1 MMFKAA
7 TLISLFSLGA
17 WANGA
22 LQNTDAIMSES
33 LKRQGMPL
41 NSPRS
46 YMASNEQG
54 EKAQAQ
60 EESSPPVTKESVQ
73 KMEETIKILE
83 RKVDRLEKKIARA
96 ESRNKEKRQEQ
107 TASAKKDQGE
117 KKKNKNLEGLVFSDE
132 LSSSVDR
139 GNIGKFSVHQ
149 GVAESIASY
158 ENAPVET
165 RSLPALK
172 VCAVMADANR
182 MSVEDFA
189 FLGMSRDA
197 AMNAVSE
204 RMKRGQYTSS
214 KQLAEVEGVGP
225 DGYSKIEDKIIAI
238 KSERFS
244 E

>member
-1 MMFKAA
+1 MKFKAII
-7 TLISLFSLGA
+7 LISLFSLGLF
-17 WANGA
+17 ANGA
-22 LQNTDAIMSES
+22 LQGPDSIMSES

-46 YMASNEQG
+46 YMASNEQSDRP
-54 EKAQAQ
+54 QAQ
-60 EESSPPVTKESVQ
+60 QETKPPVTKESVQ
-73 KMEETIKILE
+73 KMEETIQVLE
-83 RKVDRLEKKIARA
+83 RKVDRLEKKLARA
-96 ESRNKEKRQEQ
+96 AQSREKKQEQ
-107 TASAKKDQGE
+107 TERGNKSEGE
-117 KKKNKNLEGLVFSDE
+117 KMKKKNLEGLVFSEE
-132 LSSSVDR
+132 LSSPVDR
-139 GNIGKFSVHQ
+139 GNIGKFSVQQ
-149 GVAESIASY
+149 GKAESIANY

-165 RSLPALK
+165 RTLPALK

-197 AMNAVSE
+197 AMNAVAE